1 MYITL
6 ETDYAVRIVSYLAD
20 CNRRVDA
27 KEIADK
33 ICVTHRYV
41 LKIARNLCTAGIIKS
56 YKGADG
62 GYALAKSP
70 SEITLL
76 DILEAI
82 EGPYKFSRC
91 LNDPALCSRNMSG
104 RCCFQCAFSE
114 ITDKVTEMLS
124 QYTIEN
130 LHCKRK

>member
-20 CNRRVDA
+20 CDRKVDA
-27 KEIADK
+27 KEIAEK
-33 ICVTHRYV
+33 ICVTHRFV
-41 LKIARNLCTAGIIKS
+41 LKIARSLCTAGIIKS
-56 YKGADG
+56 YKGAGG

-70 SEITLL
+70 TEITLL

-91 LNDPALCSRNMSG
+91 LLDPSLCSRNMSG
-104 RCCFQCAFSE
+104 NCCFQCAFSE
-114 ITDKVTEMLS
+114 VSDKVTHLLS
-124 QYTIEN
+124 QYTIEE
-130 LHCKRK
+130 LHKNRR